1 MKGIVINKDIEEYEH
16 DAWRGFSVRQII
28 FGGISV
34 SASAAVI
41 LFAYIVCYM
50 PIQAAAYLGI
60 PVGVVI
66 ALIGF
71 LQIDDMNFREYLQE
85 MWRLSFAEPLTW
97 QTGEYEAEKALYEKQ
112 AKELRSE
119 MDNLEK
125 KMKEE
130 ERRMEKRL
138 KSKEAAGQP
147 AESSGKGKKGKKER
161 EDNKRNRKLWKDRK
175 NRNSREWK
183 TKKGRK
189 TKEETGV

>member
-60 PVGVVI
+60 PVGVII
-66 ALIGF
+66 ALVGF
-71 LQIDDMNFREYLQE
+71 MQIDDMNLREYLQE
-85 MWRLSFAEPLTW
+85 IWRLSFSEPLTW
-97 QTGEYEAEKALYEKQ
+97 QTEEYEAEKALYEKK
-112 AKELRSE
+112 AKELKSE
-119 MDNLEK
+119 MDTLEK
-125 KMKEE
+125 RIKEE
-130 ERRMEKRL
+130 ERHMEKTV
-138 KSKEAAGQP
+138 KSKED
-147 AESSGKGKKGKKER
+147 AEQLNKSSGKKTKKDR

-175 NRNSREWK
+175 NRNSREWR
-183 TKKGRK
+183 TKKSKR
-189 TKEETGV
+189 TEEKEI